1 MTSHLTWELFPKYIE
16 FSCRDD
22 ANSSIGFDDW
32 ARSEPILDS
41 GAKANIA
48 PVLAALNSGDARTD
62 GCSVQLSHEIL
73 ASLSGREIMELGLP
87 PPAPIRLNIRSEGA
101 MATQDF
107 SLRHSLRDDRGRP
120 LIGFQHIGMIGQQ
133 GNRRYSLL
141 DPLYSALIA
150 LEKLESEQP
159 SDVDRRFTLWSEVAI
174 HLPPDAQLDD
184 QLTNLNIVQA
194 DFFSLHLHSDCDF
207 DPVIVRADIDELS
220 EGEPNFQA
228 ALPEH
233 FQNKLSHQFR
243 ELSDAKQHYSLGDGW
258 YVLVP
263 DRVRQGLS
271 EVHRLQNAPL
281 SERRAF
287 VSNPG
292 KWIDGGIE
300 DGQDETS
307 IFVETVEFLSERVVE
322 LGQWSPKLAT
332 FVSTSGA
339 EWIPPEDIRL
349 VVIVGDTSIEVPFDQ
364 IDNFLDEIEQ
374 AAANGQPTVQ
384 LDGQTIP
391 VTEDVIEEFRRL
403 SSAAAEQRPPKD
415 NADDE
420 PKKPTHVP
428 ILIDNIEDLGYVAKT
443 RPPSDLAL
451 TLPRSL
457 KTTSLYDFQSNGIR
471 WLQEHWNSGNSGAL
485 LADDMGLGKTI
496 QTLTFCTWLREAIE
510 KGQTPKKPILIVAP
524 TGLLKNWQDEAVKH
538 LHPPG
543 LGDLLTVYGQGKRAL
558 KQLDTSQRH
567 QRMNH
572 ADWVLTTYETLRD
585 EILWFI
591 NVDWQIV
598 AFDEAQRIKNPAA
611 RVTEMAKS
619 LKSDFMLP
627 LTGTPV
633 ENSLFDL
640 WCIMDTAQPGL
651 LGSQRQFDKNYV
663 QPSQAD
669 PQHPAQLK
677 SLLQDETTPASMLRR
692 MKEDHLHGLP
702 EKAYHISRVDMSPV
716 QQTAYNEVVDLAR
729 RKGVSRNTILEIIQK
744 LRSVSLLGG
753 EIPADGI
760 DESVLDASARLRW
773 SLDVLDQI
781 HEQGEKALIF
791 LESLEFQKE
800 LVPFLQRRYS
810 LAKPP
815 ARISGEVPGMRRKQI
830 VDDFQELPDGEFA
843 VMILSPKA
851 GGVGLT
857 LTAAN
862 HVIHL
867 SRWWNPAV
875 EDQCTDR
882 VYRIGQKRPVH
893 IWCPLA
899 VHPGLGDRSFDVN
912 LDRLLHRKRELSKT
926 ALLAQF
932 SKDDAI
938 SLAQSSM

>member
-1 MTSHLTWELFPKYIE
+1 MTSHLTWELFPTYIE
-16 FSCRDD
+16 FKCHDGSGDPIRLDE
-22 ANSSIGFDDW
+22 W
-32 ARSEPILDS
+32 ARSNAILPSGTNANVAPI
-41 GAKANIA
+41 
-48 PVLAALNSGDARTD
+48 LAALNSADVRLDGD
-62 GCSVQLSHEIL
+62 SVQLSHEYL
-73 ASLSGREIMELGLP
+73 ASLSGREVLELGLP
-87 PPAPIRLNIRSEGA
+87 RPAPIRLNIRSEGA

-107 SLRHSLRDDRGRP
+107 TLRHSLKDDRGRP
-120 LIGFQHIGMIGQQ
+120 LIGFQHTGMIGEH
-133 GNRRYSLL
+133 GTRRYSLL

-150 LEKLESEQP
+150 LEKLESEQTN
-159 SDVDRRFTLWSEVAI
+159 DIDRRFSLWAEVAR

-194 DFFSLHLHSDCDF
+194 DFFSLHLHSECDF
-207 DPVIVRADIDELS
+207 DPVIVRAEIDELS
-220 EGEPNFQA
+220 EEESNFQA

-233 FQNKLSHQFR
+233 FQSQFAHQFR
-243 ELSDAKQHYSLGDGW
+243 ELSSAKEHYALGDGW

-263 DRVRQGLS
+263 DKVRQGLS
-271 EVHRLQNAPL
+271 EVHRLQSAPL
-281 SERRAF
+281 AERRAF
-287 VSNPG
+287 VSNPS
-292 KWIDGGIE
+292 KLIDGGT
-300 DGQDETS
+300 DNGQDEAP
-307 IFVETVEFLSERVVE
+307 IFIETLDFLSERIVE

-339 EWIPPEDIRL
+339 EWLPPEDIRL
-349 VVIVGDTSIEVPFDQ
+349 VVVVGDTSIEVPFDQ
-364 IDNFLDEIEQ
+364 IDNFLGEIEQ
-374 AAANGQPTVQ
+374 AASSGQSTVQ

-391 VTEDVIEEFRRL
+391 VTEEVIEEFRRL
-403 SSAAAEQRPPKD
+403 SSAAAAQKPPKD
-415 NADDE
+415 TPDDE
-420 PKKPTHVP
+420 PRKPTHVP

-443 RPPSDLAL
+443 RPPSDLPL
-451 TLPRSL
+451 TLPRTL
-457 KTTSLYDFQSNGIR
+457 KTTSLFEFQSDGIR

-496 QTLTFCTWLREAIE
+496 QTLTFCAWVREAVD
-510 KGQTPKKPILIVAP
+510 KGEISKKPILIVAP

-558 KQLDTSQRH
+558 KHLDTSQRH
-567 QRMNH
+567 QRMSR

-663 QPSQAD
+663 QPSQND

-692 MKEDHLHGLP
+692 MKEEHLHGLP
-702 EKAYHISRVDMSPV
+702 EKTHHVSRVDMNPV

-729 RKGVSRNTILEIIQK
+729 HKGISRNTILEIIQK
-744 LRSVSLLGG
+744 LRSVSLLGVD
-753 EIPADGI
+753 IPSDGI

-773 SLDVLDQI
+773 SLNVLDQI
-781 HEQGEKALIF
+781 HEQREKALIF

-800 LVPFLQRRYS
+800 LVPFLQRRYG
-810 LAKPP
+810 LPKPP

-830 VDDFQELPDGEFA
+830 VDDFQALPENEFA

-882 VYRIGQKRPVH
+882 VYRIGQSRPVH

-899 VHPGLGDRSFDVN
+899 VHPGLGDKSFDVN
-912 LDRLLHRKRELSKT
+912 LDSLLHRKRELSKT

-938 SLAQSSM
+938 NLAQSSM